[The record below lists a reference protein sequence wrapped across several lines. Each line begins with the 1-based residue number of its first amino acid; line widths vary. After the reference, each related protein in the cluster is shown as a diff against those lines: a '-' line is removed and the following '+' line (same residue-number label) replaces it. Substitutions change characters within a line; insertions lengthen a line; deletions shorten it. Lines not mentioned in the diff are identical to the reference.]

1 MALGVYPSEYLL
13 NNQAVTQL
21 YQVSKPLPQP
31 YTRPTLDF
39 QYLDVGSYLKKIK
52 IEHPELGNSNK
63 QKSKPST

>member
-1 MALGVYPSEYLL
+1 LL
-13 NNQAVTQL
+13 KNQAATQL
-21 YQVSKPLPQP
+21 YQVSKPLPPPSP

-63 QKSKPST
+63 QKSKPWT